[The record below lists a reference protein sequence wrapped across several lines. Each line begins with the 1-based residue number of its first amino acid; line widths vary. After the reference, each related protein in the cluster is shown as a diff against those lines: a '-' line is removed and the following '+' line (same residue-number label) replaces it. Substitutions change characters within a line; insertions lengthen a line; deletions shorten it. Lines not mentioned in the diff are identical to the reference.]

1 MALRDHVTPRHNI
14 PLAGGNSV
22 DVRGLNLDDFSALL
36 GNHLESAA
44 KIAELYAKHQNSIFS
59 KKPFQDFILSIA
71 KDFPGFVSEVISI
84 AADEPDAKD
93 VKLGVNL
100 QLAVLNAV
108 IKLTMEEAG
117 GLGNLI
123 AQIRAVGV
131 GAMRARADADEGEPA
146 LPSST
151 STGPGASKRTS

>member
-14 PLAGGNSV
+14 PLVDGNSV

-36 GNHLESAA
+36 GNHLEAA
-44 KIAELYAKHQNSIFS
+44 SKIADLYAKHQKSIFS
-59 KKPFQDFILSIA
+59 KKPFQEFILSVA
-71 KDFPGFVSEVISI
+71 KDFPGFVSEVISA
-84 AADEPDAKD
+84 AADEPDAKS
-93 VKLGVNL
+93 VKLSIGL
-100 QLAVLNAV
+100 QLAVLNSV

-123 AQIRAVGV
+123 AQLRAVGV
-131 GAMRARADADEGEPA
+131 GALSAQADAGELD

-151 STGPGASKRTS
+151 STGPGASK